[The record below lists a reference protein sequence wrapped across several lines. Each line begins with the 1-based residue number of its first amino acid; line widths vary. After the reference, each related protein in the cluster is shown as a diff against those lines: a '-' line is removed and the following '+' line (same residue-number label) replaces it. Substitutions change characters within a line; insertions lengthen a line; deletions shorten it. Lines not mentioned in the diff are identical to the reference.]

1 MVTHELLVKAA
12 GAVLTGL
19 VGVSAPTKRCAKRW
33 VRRPFAGRR

>member
-19 VGVSAPTKRCAKRW
+19 VGVSAYETLRKAR